1 MADMNQTGGPQ
12 RSGTQGTGP
21 QGTATPGAGPQA
33 KPGDRDTDIEL
44 IKGQLDRL
52 REDLSSLGE
61 MVGMTA
67 RHRYSSVRD
76 ELARNAESARTQ
88 AADQLT
94 SSLNEAEATIRRNPL
109 TALAIVLGIGYL
121 FGLFSRK

>member
-1 MADMNQTGGPQ
+1 MADANET
-12 RSGTQGTGP
+12 TGP
-21 QGTATPGAGPQA
+21 QGAGPQG

-52 REDLSSLGE
+52 REDLSSLGD

-67 RHRYSSVRD
+67 KHRYSSMRD
-76 ELARNAESARTQ
+76 EFARNAEATRAQ

>member
-1 MADMNQTGGPQ
+1 MADVNEPK
-12 RSGTQGTGP
+12 
-21 QGTATPGAGPQA
+21 GPQA
-33 KPGDRDTDIEL
+33 GKAQGKPGETDIEL

-61 MVGMTA
+61 MVRMTA
-67 RHRYSSVRD
+67 RHRYENAR
-76 ELARNAESARTQ
+76 EGITRNAEETRAQ

-94 SSLNEAEATIRRNPL
+94 ATLNEAEATVRRNPL